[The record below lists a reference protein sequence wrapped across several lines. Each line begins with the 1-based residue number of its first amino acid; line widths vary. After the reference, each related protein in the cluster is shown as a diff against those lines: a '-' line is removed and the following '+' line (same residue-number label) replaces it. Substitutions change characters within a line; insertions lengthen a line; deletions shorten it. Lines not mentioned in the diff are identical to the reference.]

1 MSSKLASMDDHTFVK
16 DCQTS
21 EEIMSVTS
29 ELWSGSR
36 CLAIVAT
43 LTLMSVLVGVA
54 RGQSVVKVTGT
65 QGNWQLTLNGQP
77 YYIKG
82 LDYGPDLKTTQ
93 STTNAYVADLVATG
107 ANTTRTWGT
116 GSTTASLLTAVDQ
129 YNAHVVMGFWLNQNV
144 NYCTDHTLSN
154 TLNQIV
160 NSVNTYKNDPGVL
173 IWDIGNEVILQAQN
187 YFSGTTLQ
195 NDRVCYAQ
203 FVNQVSQAI
212 HAADPN
218 HPTTSTDAWTGAWP

>member
-1 MSSKLASMDDHTFVK
+1 MNNGTLWKHWAGRVVYVPLLLIGIL
-16 DCQTS
+16 CG
-21 EEIMSVTS
+21 VTQ
-29 ELWSGSR
+29 
-36 CLAIVAT
+36 A
-43 LTLMSVLVGVA
+43 
-54 RGQSVVKVTGT
+54 QSVVKVTGT

-116 GSTTASLLTAVDQ
+116 GSTTANLLTAVDK

-144 NYCTDHTLSN
+144 NYCNLANPNSTINS
-154 TLNQIV
+154 IV
-160 NSVNTYKNDPGVL
+160 TQVNNYKNDPGVL

-203 FVNQVSQAI
+203 FVNQISQAI
-212 HAADPN
+212 HAADPVIQPLRPM
-218 HPTTSTDAWTGAWP
+218 HGRAPGRTTPPIHRISTCWR